1 MCGGAALGLWGR
13 GTTGPMEDPDMD
25 NGNDSADLL
34 TAQYR
39 ARPEPFWAGLQ
50 ARGDDGYERIEVARR
65 WKWEAIPSWGRDG
78 WDLGDWP
85 LVVIFHRDS
94 ADGFELAENCEG
106 DVTAYRYPTR
116 ALRDAATDAMAFV
129 HWQHRGEP
137 WVAGVADAAHAPAHL
152 RGRFSWNRL
161 ENTRPGWALE

>member
-1 MCGGAALGLWGR
+1 
-13 GTTGPMEDPDMD
+13 MD
-25 NGNDSADLL
+25 INGNESRDLL

-106 DVTAYRYPTR
+106 DVTAYRLAGGIASVAHSAGLRTR
-116 ALRDAATDAMAFV
+116 SASADFAVARDSRR
-129 HWQHRGEP
+129 Q
-137 WVAGVADAAHAPAHL
+137 HAP
-152 RGRFSWNRL
+152 
-161 ENTRPGWALE
+161 